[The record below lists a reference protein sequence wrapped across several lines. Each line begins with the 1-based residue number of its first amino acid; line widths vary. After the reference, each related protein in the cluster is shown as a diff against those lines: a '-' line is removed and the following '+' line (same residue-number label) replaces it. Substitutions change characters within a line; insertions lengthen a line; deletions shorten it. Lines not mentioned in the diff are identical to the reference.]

1 MDRRSILV
9 LDDDQGFRDLL
20 VRILSPLGFPVVE
33 ARSTKEALAIV
44 ARTEL
49 ALAIVD
55 FRLPETDGMTFIT
68 RLRDAGKDTPVVFVS
83 GTWCDPKTFNWLR
96 NILRVS
102 LVLQKPI
109 QPNLFLQQIEIL
121 LPADRQ
127 QPTLDGDL
135 DYQDLLAAIA
145 GMDRELTE
153 EEEARFARLDPE
165 HREQVQEM
173 LAQIEAEKSIRA
185 VQRELSVNLPPE
197 WDRLSQTLRQ
207 LQHDLGNFELRQ
219 TASLLAHTLKGTAG
233 SLGLMKVSEAASK
246 IEGYAKLLDPDDD
259 LGQEVIW
266 LEIFRQLTEGQME
279 LRALCAAEGEHV
291 EETVPVGRVLLLGT
305 EQRLH
310 QYAHEM
316 PTAIDAQITYTS
328 APVDAALKAAA
339 TRFDAAV
346 LDVSRFG
353 KQAIFNL
360 AREMRMT
367 DMNDALPLAFLLE
380 PEDNITASERLFYGC
395 SQTMT
400 CPIDGG
406 QLGDCLRKLA
416 LVNKS
421 QAVKVLT
428 VDDDPILTAYIEKV
442 LSSHG
447 MAVSTLNE
455 PIRILDTLEQTHP
468 DLILLDVIMPGLSG
482 YDICRMLRASERWS
496 DMPIVFLTSKSDA
509 QGRTAAFQAGAD
521 DFLAK
526 PIISDELL
534 LRVKLQLQRARNE
547 RDRGGTDQITGLFS
561 QEAFLSRGAELLAG
575 TKTNVEN
582 LSLAVIQI
590 ADFDDLDAYGMFAKI
605 NVVATLG
612 KLIQARFPAE
622 TLRGRLGESGFML
635 AFRGESARTATEAM
649 AFLVDELEQINFIG
663 EQGRS
668 YTAGARV
675 AAAECP
681 QDGDSLDS
689 LVQTAS
695 RRLLTPSAS

>member
-1 MDRRSILV
+1 MDKRSILV

-33 ARSTKEALAIV
+33 ARTTRDALAIV

-49 ALAIVD
+49 VLAIVD

-68 RLRDAGKDTPVVFVS
+68 RLREAGKETPVVFVS

-121 LPADRQ
+121 LPCDRPQ
-127 QPTLDGDL
+127 SVPDSDL
-135 DYQDLLAAIA
+135 NYQDLLAAIA
-145 GMDRELTE
+145 GMDRALTE
-153 EEEARFARLDPE
+153 EEEARFAKLDPE

-173 LAQIEAEKSIRA
+173 LTQLEAENAIRA
-185 VQRELSVNLPPE
+185 VQKELSVNLPPE
-197 WDRLSQTLRQ
+197 WDRLSQSLRQ
-207 LQHDLGNFELRQ
+207 LQHDLDNGELRQ
-219 TASLLAHTLKGTAG
+219 QASLLSHSLKGSAG
-233 SLGLMKVSEAASK
+233 SLGLMKVSEAAGK
-246 IEGYAKLLDPDDD
+246 IEGYVKLLDPSDE

-266 LEIFRQLTEGQME
+266 LEIFRQLTEGQSE
-279 LRALCAAEGEHV
+279 LRSISADQSEAV
-291 EETVPVGRVLLLGT
+291 QQPVQVGRVLLLGT

-310 QYAHEM
+310 QHAHQM
-316 PTAIDAQITYTS
+316 SPLIDAQITYTT

-346 LDVSRFG
+346 VDVSRFG
-353 KQAIFNL
+353 KQTVFNL

-367 DMNDALPLAFLLE
+367 DMNDVLPMAFMF
-380 PEDNITASERLFYGC
+380 EDGDQISPAERLFYGC
-395 SQTMT
+395 SHILS
-400 CPIDGG
+400 CPIDGAK
-406 QLGDCLRKLA
+406 LEECLKKLS

-428 VDDDPILTAYIEKV
+428 VDDDPILTSYIEKV

-455 PIRILDTLEQTHP
+455 PIRILDTLEQTRP

-496 DMPIVFLTSKSDA
+496 GMPIVFLTSKSDA

-547 RDRGGTDQITGLFS
+547 RERGGTDQITGLLS
-561 QEAFLSRGAELLAG
+561 EEAFLNRGEQLLAAAQ
-575 TKTNVEN
+575 TAVEN
-582 LSLAVIQI
+582 LSLAVVQI
-590 ADFDDLDAYGMFAKI
+590 ADFDELDNYGMFAKI
-605 NVVATLG
+605 NVIATLG

-622 TLRGRLGESGFML
+622 TLRGRLGESGFVL
-635 AFRGESARTATEAM
+635 AFRGESARTAAD
-649 AFLVDELEQINFIG
+649 ALSFLIDELEQINFVG

-668 YTAGARV
+668 YTAGARI

-681 QDGDSLDS
+681 QDGDKLPA
-689 LVQTAS
+689 LVKTATQRLLSATAS
-695 RRLLTPSAS
+695 